1 MKKVLFTIAL
11 MLLPMLASADAVEI
25 DGIYYN
31 LDTEAMTAEVTSNP
45 DNYQG
50 DVTIPESFE
59 YGGMTYSVISIGEKA
74 FYATGVTSI
83 IIPNSVTNIGDEA
96 FRSCRELTSVTIGNS
111 VVSIGQYTFWGTS
124 LTSVT
129 IPGSVTTIGEGA
141 FIGNS
146 RMTSITV
153 DESNTSY
160 MSEDGVLLSKD
171 GTELIV
177 YPIAKAATVYTIPDG
192 VTSIGIMAFS
202 NCNGLTSV
210 TIPNSVTSISDYA
223 FYQCSHLSSATIPNS
238 VTSIGFAAFSG
249 CYNLTSVT
257 IPDGATSIGSD
268 VFVGTKWYKNQN
280 DGLLYLDNWL
290 LGYKGKAPIGAITIA
305 DGTKGIAGGAFR
317 NCNGMTSIT
326 IPGSV
331 IFIGG
336 YVFQWCGSL
345 ASITVDESNPNYK
358 SEDGVLFSKDGTTLI
373 TYPTGKTETAYTI
386 PNSVTTIGD
395 CAFYSCGLLTSIT
408 IPNGVASI
416 GEKAFYQC
424 GGLTSI
430 TIPVG
435 VTSIGDYTF
444 WYCGGLTSIIIP
456 DGMATIGD
464 YAFGYCRNLTS
475 ITIGSGIQTIASMAF
490 TYCTELMD
498 VYCYAKNVTTT
509 EDAFSNSNYN
519 NATLHVPAG
528 SIEAYK
534 AAEPW
539 NQFKK
544 IVALEEDAIDGNLN
558 DDDVVDADDV
568 VALVKMIAA
577 GDASAV
583 GDLNGDGK
591 VDVADVVMLVNIIT
605 GQ

>member
-59 YGGMTYSVISIGEKA
+59 YGGMTYSVTSIGEKA
-74 FYATGVTSI
+74 FYGTSVTSI
-83 IIPNSVTNIGDEA
+83 IIPNSVTAIGDKA
-96 FRSCRELTSVTIGNS
+96 FYQCWGLTSVTIGNS
-111 VVSIGQYTFWGTS
+111 VVSIGQYTFWGTG

-129 IPGSVTTIGEGA
+129 IPGSVTSIGESA
-141 FIGNS
+141 FTSNPS
-146 RMTSITV
+146 LTSITV
-153 DESNTSY
+153 DESNTFY

-171 GTELIV
+171 GTELLA
-177 YPIAKAATVYTIPDG
+177 YPRAKAATAYTIPDG
-192 VTSIGIMAFS
+192 VTSIGSQAFQ
-202 NCNGLTSV
+202 NCSSLTSV

-257 IPDGATSIGSD
+257 IPDGVTSIGNSA
-268 VFVGTKWYKNQN
+268 FYGTPWYDSQP

-290 LGYKGKAPIGAITIA
+290 LGYKGKTPTGAITIA

-358 SEDGVLFSKDGTTLI
+358 SEDGVLFSKNGTTLI